1 MQSIKVPKYI
11 KVFLAMLIIMSSLLG
26 SLGPSAFAAEDNE
39 KIYEGDQTSFSQAK
53 PKNPSLMGGHTYS
66 DIYASIIFSKASGGS
81 GKGSAS
87 SAKISY
93 DELVQYPTADG
104 ITDDARKSENNA
116 IYGNLSSPTSTE
128 SAKKAGVQFAN
139 IIKTLYYYDWLVP
152 APKDSEKDGPTSTF
166 WKAIVKQDD
175 QSKTKLT
182 MNTLLTTASQG
193 AAVYDTFDWLIDKFE
208 DVSIALNI
216 PQLFKAATGHDENG
230 DSHFTNFINDAITK
244 TLNSMGLDSDAIQ
257 VLQYIM
263 YGIII
268 FMFVLTL
275 IWAMRNKNA
284 KTNSI
289 NVLKRRAIPILVIIM
304 TIPISI
310 MGKNVVDEMAD
321 SFDKATSS
329 NPNQFNSHYVVD
341 TLQWAAT
348 TNLNIGLINPNGNLN
363 NNTDKNTEKMTSY
376 APTPSRVNNLMSKV
390 NSNAMAAGMG
400 DKDLTAKKL
409 ISEIANQKVIDVNS
423 YLAAISTSEKGN
435 PAIAASEVPLFKGE
449 TISRGT
455 YGASSKDYAQDALA
469 LIESSAKGKDSVKGG
484 SKVKEGLTSTESYEV
499 KPDAK
504 DPMFFFPNDADSK
517 KQEQFKNAIKDNMT
531 GQKLNKDKIKG
542 NKDISNDYQ
551 FRSADGR
558 SVGSQAQAIRL
569 SAERDNHYPI
579 KWVRVT
585 DHVMPFAENSPYSYI
600 NLKQQDPAGYIYG
613 AGLAGNA
620 NKSSTRVENY
630 VDGATNNQKVNFV
643 TGEDY
648 GKANKEDADKKEDDS
663 KDKNDK
669 DAPVAKPYDF
679 EEDARINSLRIALMN
694 RYAGVTTT
702 SGSNVQSLSTQSVTF
717 LLQTVQNGNKGIYY
731 EGQNA
736 IPSDEGAKKN
746 SGKNGNGF
754 VRYTIPNT
762 GYFDLVGKAGS
773 INAVWV
779 TSAVI
784 AAIAFLY
791 LLRAPIF
798 GSIIKMFKSYLA
810 ALFTGSLAG
819 LLTYITFYAVIRA
832 SFMFAKAAIVLG
844 STIAISIVDGM
855 GMLKGAFAT
864 SSLVSA
870 SSMSVIGFVIVLSLA
885 LCWPVTELNIGGKQK
900 KTSIIGIVILLPYII
915 GEALEESFNRLEA
928 NVTGK
933 RSGSGMLSGRV
944 RKLSARESI
953 STAGSNAAKAGA
965 GVATAATGFAGLA
978 GGVSTAMLRGGKLA
992 SVGKNMLGRFATM
1005 PGGSGESNSYAT
1017 TNLAKDGI
1025 NNETNKNQSDLD
1037 RLQSGQFKD
1046 ANKENQNNQN
1056 DVNLNENQ
1064 TENQTENQNQSAN
1077 PTNLGR
1083 DDRSSTKEVGT
1094 NETDPNN
1101 VVQNA
1106 YNDNNES
1113 ENNDNIQQ
1121 NDQNDQNDAKDGED
1135 GKNGVLASSS
1145 TKGQPSAE
1153 TDGGENGIG
1162 TKATEN
1168 SDEENSNEEQQFD
1181 ENGKPIVAVAKN
1193 GTKGEPEITKDG
1205 GSNENIEQ
1213 QVINNNGDVNNENVE
1228 NINTDG
1234 DNHTNAETVNNEGS
1248 NDTNAKDDNN
1258 ASDDNLTN
1266 VKVDNDGQ
1274 EEEVK
1279 DQKVENQQLE
1289 QASIAKSQQG
1299 SSEVKDANVV
1309 TERAQEQDVD
1319 NSRTENDQAEQAS
1332 IAKSQ
1337 QGSSEVKDANVVTEK
1352 AQNQDVDNAN
1362 TNNSKSEQ
1370 MAISKSQEGTTEAKD
1385 QNGQTID
1392 QKVGNQTVES
1402 QNAKGQ
1408 NIDKQDTKDQTVDK
1422 QDANSQDVNNVRQD
1436 QAQTNRAT
1444 TRDASTQNA
1453 KSDNVNN
1460 KAVSSNKDNMT
1471 NRQINA
1477 VQNKER
1483 LEKVIEHNNNII
1495 KEKTERVNNIQEK
1508 VKNGTAS
1515 TKDKNDLAKLQRS
1528 IEKAQNNNNIA
1539 RSRIASTEKIIQ
1551 KETRTDRI
1559 KETVNNMKESNVYNN
1574 SKQIVQGAGQVA
1586 GAGKDFIQGQRSDR
1600 PKARNNS
1607 NDLNRSN
1614 RESSSNPLADRRER
1628 EANKRANDLQEEQI
1642 REIKKLNQQ
1651 MRNNSY
1657 HK

>member
-1309 TERAQEQDVD
+1309 TE
-1319 NSRTENDQAEQAS
+1319 
-1332 IAKSQ
+1332 
-1337 QGSSEVKDANVVTEK
+1337 K

>member
-39 KIYEGDQTSFSQAK
+39 KKYEGKQTSFSQAK

-66 DIYASIIFSKASGGS
+66 DIYASVIFSKASGGS

-128 SAKKAGVQFAN
+128 SAKQAGVQFAN

-152 APKDSEKDGPTSTF
+152 APKDNEKDGPISTF
-166 WKAIVKQDD
+166 WKAIVKQDS

-182 MNTLLTTASQG
+182 MGTLLNTAAQG

-208 DVSIALNI
+208 DVSVSLNI
-216 PQLFKAATGHDENG
+216 PQLFKAATGHDDNG
-230 DSHFTNFINDAITK
+230 KSKFTNFVNDAISK
-244 TLNSMGLDSDAIQ
+244 TLNSMGLDNNAIK
-257 VLQYIM
+257 VLQYTL

-268 FMFVLTL
+268 FMFILTL
-275 IWAMRNKNA
+275 IWAMRNNNA
-284 KTNSI
+284 KNNTI
-289 NVLKRRAIPILVIIM
+289 TVLKRRAIPILVIIM
-304 TIPISI
+304 TIPITI
-310 MGKNVVDEMAD
+310 MATRVIDDMAE

-348 TNLNIGLINPNGNLN
+348 TNLNIGLINPNGNVN

-376 APTPSRVNNLMSKV
+376 APTPARVNNLMSKV

-400 DKDLTAKKL
+400 DSDLTAKKL
-409 ISEIANQKVIDVNS
+409 IGEIAGQKIIDVNS
-423 YLAAISTSEKGN
+423 YLSAISTTEKSN
-435 PAIAASEVPLFKGE
+435 PSIAASEVPLFKGE
-449 TISRGT
+449 TITRGT
-455 YGASSKDYAQDALA
+455 YGASAKDYAQDALS
-469 LIESSAKGKDSVKGG
+469 LLDSSKNKD
-484 SKVKEGLTSTESYEV
+484 SKVKEAEQSKESYEV
-499 KPDAK
+499 KADAK
-504 DPMFFFPNDADSK
+504 DPMFFFPNDADDK

-531 GQKLNKDKIKG
+531 GQKLNKEKIKG
-542 NKDISNDYQ
+542 KKDISNDYQ
-551 FRSADGR
+551 FRSADGQ

-569 SAERDNHYPI
+569 SAEKDNHYPI

-648 GKANKEDADKKEDDS
+648 GKANKDDADKKDDDSS
-663 KDKNDK
+663 KDKDG
-669 DAPVAKPYDF
+669 PVTKPYEF

-702 SGSNVQSLSTQSVTF
+702 SGSNAQSLSTQSVTF
-717 LLQTVQNGNKGIYY
+717 LLQTVQDGKKGIYY

-844 STIAISIVDGM
+844 STVAISIVDGI

-870 SSMSVIGFVIVLSLA
+870 SSMSVIGFVIVLALA

-915 GEALEESFNRLEA
+915 GEALEDSFNRLQA
-928 NVTGK
+928 NITGK
-933 RSGSGMLSGRV
+933 RPGSGLLSGRV
-944 RKLSARESI
+944 RALSAKESV
-953 STAGSNAAKAGA
+953 STAGSNAVKAGA
-965 GVATAATGFAGLA
+965 GAAAVASGFGGLA
-978 GGVSTAMLRGGKLA
+978 GGASAAMLKGGKLA
-992 SVGKNMLGRFATM
+992 SLGKNMLGRFATM
-1005 PGGSGESNSYAT
+1005 SGGSGESNSYAT

-1025 NNETNKNQSDLD
+1025 NNETDKNKSDLD
-1037 RLQSGQFKD
+1037 RLQNGQFNDQNKD
-1046 ANKENQNNQN
+1046 NQTDQN

-1064 TENQTENQNQSAN
+1064 DQSAN
-1077 PTNLGR
+1077 PSNVGR
-1083 DDRSSTKEVGT
+1083 DDRSGTKEVGT

-1101 VVQNA
+1101 VVQEA
-1106 YNDNNES
+1106 SNDEKA
-1113 ENNDNIQQ
+1113 DNQT
-1121 NDQNDQNDAKDGED
+1121 DQTDAKDGED

-1145 TKGQPSAE
+1145 TKGQPTAE
-1153 TDGGENGIG
+1153 TDGGDNSIG
-1162 TKATEN
+1162 TKG
-1168 SDEENSNEEQQFD
+1168 EEDSNEEQEFD

-1193 GTKGEPEITKDG
+1193 GTKGDPNATKDG
-1205 GSNENIEQ
+1205 DENENVEQ

-1228 NINTDG
+1228 NVNTEG
-1234 DNHTNAETVNNEGS
+1234 DTHTNAETVNNEGS
-1248 NDTNAKDDNN
+1248 NETNANN
-1258 ASDDNLTN
+1258 ANEASDNEPTN
-1266 VKVDNDGQ
+1266 VTVDNDGQ
-1274 EEEVK
+1274 EVK
-1279 DQKVENQQLE
+1279 DQKVENQQAE
-1289 QASIAKSQQG
+1289 QASLAKSQQG
-1299 SSEVKDANVV
+1299 TVETKD
-1309 TERAQEQDVD
+1309 QDVV
-1319 NSRTENDQAEQAS
+1319 SEQA
-1332 IAKSQ
+1332 
-1337 QGSSEVKDANVVTEK
+1337 KDQK
-1352 AQNQDVDNAN
+1352 VDNAN
-1362 TNNSKSEQ
+1362 TNNAQSEQ
-1370 MAISKSQEGTTEAKD
+1370 MAVSKSQEGTTESKD
-1385 QNGQTID
+1385 QNGQEID
-1392 QKVGNQTVES
+1392 QKVGKQTVES
-1402 QNAKGQ
+1402 QDTKGQ
-1408 NIDKQDTKDQTVDK
+1408 NVDKQDAKDQKVDK
-1422 QDANSQDVNNVRQD
+1422 QDANSQDVNKVHQD
-1436 QAQTNRAT
+1436 QAQTNQAS

-1453 KSDNVNN
+1453 KTDNVNN
-1460 KAVSSNKDNMT
+1460 KAVNSNKDNMT

-1495 KEKTERVNNIQEK
+1495 KDKTERVNNITEK

-1515 TKDKNDLAKLQRS
+1515 DNDMKNLDKLQRS

-1539 RSRIASTEKIIQ
+1539 KSRIANTEKIIQ

-1559 KETVNNMKESNVYNN
+1559 KETVNNIKESNVYNN
-1574 SKQIVQGAGQVA
+1574 SKQVVQGTSQMA
-1586 GAGKDFIQGQRSDR
+1586 GAGRDFLNGQRSDR
-1600 PKARNNS
+1600 PKASENTNN
-1607 NDLNRSN
+1607 R
-1614 RESSSNPLADRRER
+1614 NPLEDRQARETT
-1628 EANKRANDLQEEQI
+1628 KRANDLQEEQI

-1651 MRNNSY
+1651 MRNGNY
-1657 HK
+1657 RK

>member
-1 MQSIKVPKYI
+1 MQSIKVPKFI

-26 SLGPSAFAAEDNE
+26 SLGPSAFAVEDNE
-39 KIYEGDQTSFSQAK
+39 KKYEGEQTSFSQVK

-66 DIYASIIFSKASGGS
+66 DIYASVIFSKASGGS

-104 ITDDARKSENNA
+104 ITDDAAKSENNA

-128 SAKKAGVQFAN
+128 SAKQAGVQFTN

-152 APKDSEKDGPTSTF
+152 APKDNEKDGPISTF
-166 WKAIVKQDD
+166 WKAIVKQDS

-182 MNTLLTTASQG
+182 MSALLNTAAQG

-208 DVSIALNI
+208 DVSVSLNI
-216 PQLFKAATGHDENG
+216 PQLFKAATGEGDNG
-230 DSHFTNFINDAITK
+230 KSNFTNFVNDAISK
-244 TLNSMGLDSDAIQ
+244 TLNSMGLDSNAIKI
-257 VLQYIM
+257 LQYTL

-268 FMFVLTL
+268 FMFILTL
-275 IWAMRNKNA
+275 IWAMRNNNA
-284 KTNSI
+284 KNNTI
-289 NVLKRRAIPILVIIM
+289 TVLKRRAIPILVIIM
-304 TIPISI
+304 TIPITI
-310 MGKNVVDEMAD
+310 MATRVIDDMAE
-321 SFDKATSS
+321 SFDKATSA

-348 TNLNIGLINPNGNLN
+348 TNLNIGLINPNGNVN

-376 APTPSRVNNLMSKV
+376 APTPARVNNLMSKV

-400 DKDLTAKKL
+400 DSDLTAKKL
-409 ISEIANQKVIDVNS
+409 IGEIAGQKIIDVNS
-423 YLAAISTSEKGN
+423 YLSAISTTEKSN
-435 PAIAASEVPLFKGE
+435 PSIAASEVPLFKGE
-449 TISRGT
+449 TITRGT
-455 YGASSKDYAQDALA
+455 YGASAKDVAQDTLA
-469 LIESSAKGKDSVKGG
+469 LIEATVKNKDKVKDS
-484 SKVKEGLTSTESYEV
+484 KVQDAMTTKESYEV
-499 KPDAK
+499 KQDAK
-504 DPMFFFPNDADSK
+504 DPMFFFPNDADNK

-542 NKDISNDYQ
+542 KKDLSNDYQ
-551 FRSADGR
+551 FRSADGQ
-558 SVGSQAQAIRL
+558 SVGSQAQAIRI

-648 GKANKEDADKKEDDS
+648 GKANKDDADKKEEDSGS
-663 KDKNDK
+663 KDEDG
-669 DAPVAKPYDF
+669 PVTKPYEF

-702 SGSNVQSLSTQSVTF
+702 SGSNAQSLSTQSVTF
-717 LLQTVQNGNKGIYY
+717 LLQTVQDGKKSIYY

-844 STIAISIVDGM
+844 STVAISIVDGM
-855 GMLKGAFAT
+855 GMLKGAFTT

-870 SSMSVIGFVIVLSLA
+870 SSMSVIGFVIVLALA

-915 GEALEESFNRLEA
+915 GEALEDSFNRLQA
-928 NVTGK
+928 NITGK
-933 RSGSGMLSGRV
+933 RPGSGLLSGRV
-944 RKLSARESI
+944 RTLSAKESV

-965 GVATAATGFAGLA
+965 GAAAVASGFGGLA
-978 GGVSTAMLRGGKLA
+978 GGASAAMLKGGKLA
-992 SVGKNMLGRFATM
+992 SLGKNMLGRFATM
-1005 PGGSGESNSYAT
+1005 SGGSGESNSYAT

-1025 NNETNKNQSDLD
+1025 NNETDKNKSDLD
-1037 RLQSGQFKD
+1037 RLQNGQFNDQNKD
-1046 ANKENQNNQN
+1046 NQTDQN

-1064 TENQTENQNQSAN
+1064 TENQTENQNQSEN

-1101 VVQNA
+1101 VVQEA
-1106 YNDNNES
+1106 SNDEKA
-1113 ENNDNIQQ
+1113 DNQ

-1145 TKGQPSAE
+1145 TKDKPTAE
-1153 TDGGENGIG
+1153 TDGGDNSIG
-1162 TKATEN
+1162 TKG
-1168 SDEENSNEEQQFD
+1168 EEDSNEEQEFD

-1193 GTKGEPEITKDG
+1193 GTKDEPKATKDG
-1205 GSNENIEQ
+1205 DENENVEQ

-1234 DNHTNAETVNNEGS
+1234 DNHTNAENVNNEGS
-1248 NDTNAKDDNN
+1248 NDTNDNN

-1266 VKVDNDGQ
+1266 IKVDNDGQ

-1279 DQKVENQQLE
+1279 DQKVENQQAE

-1299 SSEVKDANVV
+1299 SSEVKDQDVV
-1309 TERAQEQDVD
+1309 REQAQNQDVD
-1319 NSRTENDQAEQAS
+1319 NANTNNDQAEQAS

-1337 QGSSEVKDANVVTEK
+1337 QGSSEIKDANVVSER
-1352 AQNQDVDNAN
+1352 AQDQKVDNAN
-1362 TNNSKSEQ
+1362 TNNSQSEQ
-1370 MAISKSQEGTTEAKD
+1370 MAVSKSQEGTTESKD
-1385 QNGQTID
+1385 QNGQEID
-1392 QKVGNQTVES
+1392 QKVGKQTVES
-1402 QNAKGQ
+1402 QDTKGQ
-1408 NIDKQDTKDQTVDK
+1408 NVDKQDAKDQNVDK
-1422 QDANSQDVNNVRQD
+1422 QDANSQDVNKVHQD
-1436 QAQTNRAT
+1436 QAQTNQAS

-1453 KSDNVNN
+1453 KTDNVNN
-1460 KAVSSNKDNMT
+1460 KAVNSNKDNMS
-1471 NRQINA
+1471 NRQVNA

-1495 KEKTERVNNIQEK
+1495 KDKTERVNNITEK

-1515 TKDKNDLAKLQRS
+1515 DNDMKNLDKLQRS

-1539 RSRIASTEKIIQ
+1539 KSRIANTEKIIQ

-1559 KETVNNMKESNVYNN
+1559 KETVNNIKESNVYNN
-1574 SKQIVQGAGQVA
+1574 SKQVVQGTSQMA
-1586 GAGKDFIQGQRSDR
+1586 GAGRDFLNGQRSDR
-1600 PKARNNS
+1600 PKASENTNN
-1607 NDLNRSN
+1607 R
-1614 RESSSNPLADRRER
+1614 NPLEDRQAR
-1628 EANKRANDLQEEQI
+1628 EATKRANDLQEEQI

-1651 MRNNSY
+1651 MRNGNY
-1657 HK
+1657 RK